1 MIRDTYRG
9 THTHLNPAHALEC
22 TGFESFLFNFF
33 FLKSAVDLKWKRTVF
48 YVHCKLVKRN
58 LLFKNC
64 AKIVNLYNRALDE
77 ATINSSS
84 PIITLLCQL

>member
-1 MIRDTYRG
+1 MEKNC
-9 THTHLNPAHALEC
+9 L
-22 TGFESFLFNFF
+22 
-33 FLKSAVDLKWKRTVF
+33 

-84 PIITLLCQL
+84 PNYYSIVSVIVLHICRRSKTVVATISEYNKPRE